1 MTPVLVEVSEA
12 QVALGGIGR
21 TKIAEL
27 IASGELASVKL
38 GRRRLIPFAAL
49 EAFAERLSA

>member
-1 MTPVLVEVSEA
+1 MTPVFVDVSEA
-12 QVALGGIGR
+12 QAALGGIGR

-27 IASGELASVKL
+27 IASGELTSVKL

-49 EAFAERLSA
+49 EAFAAKLCA

>member
-12 QVALGGIGR
+12 QTALGGIGR

-38 GRRRLIPFAAL
+38 GRRRLIPVAAL
-49 EAFAERLSA
+49 EAFAAKLSA